1 MELKHVLRT
10 AARGILAAAVFMA
23 FTGAARAG
31 STTITLLH
39 VNDSHSHLD
48 SFGTKDAKLNGTLGG
63 IAKVATIVEGERSRE
78 DNVLLLHA
86 GDAFEGDIIY
96 NALLGV
102 PLVVDLTFMGALQFD
117 AMAVGNHEFDGGPDV
132 LYQVLSNSFL
142 LGDVPLLSANL
153 DFSGCGGDAECSALG
168 STVVPQIIKTY
179 GDVKVGIFGLT
190 VPDNAATNSSP
201 VVIESDYLAIA
212 QAEADALRDE
222 GADVVV
228 LLSHLGF
235 AKDEEVA
242 GNVTGID
249 FIVGGHDHFLFK
261 KPVAVTNPDE
271 KTTLIFQAG
280 WHYLDVGKLTFTV
293 TDGVVHV
300 DKYQMIPVDATVA
313 PDQTF
318 QEAVDGLKTQIVNF
332 YQEDFFQTPVGR
344 AAADIE
350 FTRPPNS
357 PARDSGMGNL
367 VTDAYRAATGTA
379 IGITANGWISE
390 KIWAGPIVGADVFH
404 AVSYGFDPST
414 GLGFNLVAA
423 EMTGLDLLTVLEY
436 TLAASDSDPDFFL
449 QMSGLTYQYDSRN
462 APGERVILS
471 SVRIGGEPIDPLVTY
486 SVTVNEG
493 SYALVGLLGITPTN
507 VSDPIEP
514 EYVAVRDYI
523 QSLGKVRY
531 ASEGRIGDV
540 ALAAKK

>member
-1 MELKHVLRT
+1 MALKHVLRT
-10 AARGILAAAVFMA
+10 AVRGMAALAVLGWSA
-23 FTGAARAG
+23 TGFAG

-48 SFGTKDAKLNGTLGG
+48 AFGPKDAKLNGTLGG
-63 IAKVATIVEGERSRE
+63 IAKVATIVENERSRE

-86 GDAFEGDIIY
+86 GDAFEGDICY
-96 NALLGV
+96 NALLGI
-102 PLVVDLTFMGALQFD
+102 PVVADLTFMGALQFD
-117 AMAVGNHEFDGGPDV
+117 AMAVGNHEFDGGPDF
-132 LYQVLSNSFL
+132 LDQVLSNSFI

-153 DFSGCGGDAECSALG
+153 DFSGCGIDAECSDLG
-168 STVVPQIIKTY
+168 TTIVPHLIKEY

-190 VPDNAATNSSP
+190 VPDNAATDPSP
-201 VVIESDYLAIA
+201 VVIESDFVGIA
-212 QAEADALRDE
+212 QAQADALRAD

-242 GNVTGID
+242 GSVTGID
-249 FIVGGHDHFLFK
+249 FIIGGHDHFLFK

-271 KTTLIFQAG
+271 KTTLVFQAG
-280 WHYLDVGKLTFTV
+280 WHYLDIGKLTFTV

-300 DKYQMIPVDATVA
+300 DKYQMLPVDATVA
-313 PDQTF
+313 PDPTF
-318 QEAVDGLKTQIVNF
+318 QEIVDSLKAEIVDG
-332 YQEDFFQTPVGR
+332 YSEDFYGTPLGR
-344 AAADIE
+344 ATADID
-350 FTRPPNS
+350 FTRSPSS

-367 VTDAYRAATGTA
+367 VTDAYRAATGTP

-390 KIWAGPIVGADVFH
+390 RIWAGPIVGADVFH

-414 GLGFNLVAA
+414 GLGFNLVTAD
-423 EMTGLDLLTVLEY
+423 MTGLDLLTVLEY
-436 TLAASDSDPDFFL
+436 TLYASDSDPDFFL
-449 QMSGLTYQYDSRN
+449 QMSGLTFQYDSRN

-471 SVRIGGEPIDPLVTY
+471 SVRIDGQPIGPTTAY

-507 VSDPIEP
+507 VSGPIEP

-531 ASEGRIGDV
+531 ASEGRIQDV
-540 ALAAKK
+540 ALHHKK